1 LLPARPAVLQ
11 AKRSFAGVAASSCV
25 VPREIPSCLSFFTR
39 GIIDQDRTVIS
50 DRIGRLRTRGIG
62 GFDPPGDAQHD
73 PYLILIHVSVPQSEQ
88 CHSFKSLAFHFPLF
102 FFGFKDRRKFS
113 IIAYVL
119 ETHSKSN
126 SSSIASYHMTALI

>member
-62 GFDPPGDAQHD
+62 DLIPRGTLSTIL
-73 PYLILIHVSVPQSEQ
+73 YLNAILKKKTCARNKENATIIPRVLIPIPHSVILISPKNVEIDPNDLRQHPFP
-88 CHSFKSLAFHFPLF
+88 SFSPK
-102 FFGFKDRRKFS
+102 
-113 IIAYVL
+113 ITIV
-119 ETHSKSN
+119 EN
-126 SSSIASYHMTALI
+126 